1 MDLYLHQLWP
11 YFGKIMNLPKT
22 VKVSS
27 SSALAP
33 LFTFPNTLQPT
44 SETVE
49 YQQTGSK
56 TDKGERELLGAEKV
70 IE

>member
-1 MDLYLHQLWP
+1 
-11 YFGKIMNLPKT
+11 MNLPKT

-27 SSALAP
+27 SSALTP

>member
-1 MDLYLHQLWP
+1 
-11 YFGKIMNLPKT
+11 MNLPKT

-27 SSALAP
+27 SSALTP
-33 LFTFPNTLQPT
+33 LFTLPNTLQPT